1 MQEQF
6 VFDNDKCGKG
16 TKDHMKILCTKVFK
30 YAVIHQYISRDE
42 DYTEFITCG
51 KNQESTKH

>member
-1 MQEQF
+1 
-6 VFDNDKCGKG
+6 
-16 TKDHMKILCTKVFK
+16 MKILCTKVFK